1 MSKFKSILKNAVA
14 DPITTLVGTCA
25 VIVMVASGQGIEAS
39 ANAANIAGYVTAL
52 ITVFSNFRK

>member
-39 ANAANIAGYVTAL
+39 ANAANIAGYATAL
-52 ITVFSNFRK
+52 ITIFSNFRK